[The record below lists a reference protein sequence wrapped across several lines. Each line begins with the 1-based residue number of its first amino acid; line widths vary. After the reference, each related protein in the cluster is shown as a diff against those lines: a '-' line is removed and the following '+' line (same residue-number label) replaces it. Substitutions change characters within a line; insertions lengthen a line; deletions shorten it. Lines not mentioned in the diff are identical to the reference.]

1 MHVTRL
7 GHTGLTIARM
17 ERSLAFYGGILGF
30 DVVARRVIDASW
42 LAQLLGLEAAVV
54 DAADLAVPGTDQVVQ
69 LFAFETPSVAAVS
82 PAMPAP
88 GSVHLAFVVR
98 GLSDFLDRFA
108 EAGVPLL
115 APPVV
120 ITTGANAGGRLV
132 CVLDPDGIVVE
143 LFEAPAVPA

>member
-30 DVVARRVIDASW
+30 EVVSRRVIDAPW
-42 LAQLLGLEAAVV
+42 LAQLLGLDAAMV
-54 DAADLAVPGTDQVVQ
+54 DAADLTVPGTDQVVQ
-69 LFAFETPSVAAVS
+69 LFAFETPSVAPVS

-88 GSVHLAFVVR
+88 GSVHLAFVVD
-98 GLSDFLDRFA
+98 GLSSFLDRFA

-115 APPVV
+115 ASPVV
-120 ITTGANAGGRLV
+120 ITTGANTGGRLV